1 MKTIIC
7 KFKSEGKDVQMTVI
21 LNDELTE
28 LSKSKKNQ
36 ATDIITDF
44 MEEDGEWSV
53 FCDREETEKIELGY
67 ELVFKVEEFQQTLKP
82 VKAIT
87 WVGGI
92 ITDSQKMR
100 VTIK

>member
-1 MKTIIC
+1 M
-7 KFKSEGKDVQMTVI
+7 FKSEGKDIQMTVI

-44 MEEDGEWSV
+44 MGEDEEWSV
-53 FCDREETEKIELGY
+53 YCDREETEKIELGY
-67 ELVFKVEEFQQTLKP
+67 ELVFKAEEYRQTLKP
-82 VKAIT
+82 VKAVT
-87 WVGGI
+87 WLGGI
-92 ITDSQKMR
+92 VTDSQKMR